1 MVAGKVSRLHF
12 RVGGGGVRI
21 SIRIGVATFT
31 FSFIEDA
38 LVRMSIYGTSKYPQK
53 LKVLI
58 SKSTPTMTY
67 ELSSNNK
74 SSST

>member
-1 MVAGKVSRLHF
+1 MVVGKVSRLYF
-12 RVGGGGVRI
+12 RVGGGVRI
-21 SIRIGVATFT
+21 SIRREVAMVT
-31 FSFIEDA
+31 FSVIEDV
-38 LVRMSIYGTSKYPQK
+38 LVRMSIYGMSKYPQK